1 MLRPDVSLI
10 HRTKLALMISSDY
23 DQVRSK
29 IRDDLRGTHQVSIS
43 YDIWTSPQKIAY
55 LGVLV
60 YWVDIQFQF
69 REHLLGF
76 VPLELEHTGRELA
89 SELFKLLDFFGIK
102 DRLLGVVTDN
112 GSNNSTLT
120 KELSKAL
127 SRT

>member
-1 MLRPDVSLI
+1 M
-10 HRTKLALMISSDY
+10 
-23 DQVRSK
+23 
-29 IRDDLRGTHQVSIS
+29 
-43 YDIWTSPQKIAY
+43 
-55 LGVLV
+55 LV

-76 VPLELEHTGRELA
+76 VPLELEYTGRELA

-112 GSNNSTLT
+112 GSNNSTLI

-127 SRT
+127 SRTQYI